1 LCRGNSL
8 CLHRLNGPCHR
19 AAGVSRRPAGRSRIG
34 NTMDVERLRDGATGG
49 WRQATLTMTPVF
61 CGPRLAVDSPSVLPA
76 PRLQRSPGVLEMAI
90 EADRQARPAHGSRPA
105 SGGLASL
112 PPQIRSRGAHAGSPG
127 CAGQCRCP
135 PSSAPSGRMVRW
147 RMTWAGAPRLAS
159 HRAPNWYSKSP
170 GAQKSA

>member
-1 LCRGNSL
+1 MPWQQPVPASAEWAMPSRSGCQPKACWPLP
-8 CLHRLNGPCHR
+8 HREHHGRR
-19 AAGVSRRPAGRSRIG
+19 AASRRSHRRLASSNADHDACVLRAPIGCRQPQRVAGASATGFAWSLGDGDRSRS
-34 NTMDVERLRDGATGG
+34 A
-49 WRQATLTMTPVF
+49 
-61 CGPRLAVDSPSVLPA
+61 
-76 PRLQRSPGVLEMAI
+76 
-90 EADRQARPAHGSRPA
+90 ARPARGSRPA
-105 SGGLASL
+105 SGGLASP